1 MKLSSSTYAR
11 STKDFSKKSGH
22 VAPPSSTVSPTSVM
36 STQPTSNT
44 SKASASRSVKPMPKN
59 PYVTTTKKSSTVST
73 TTSSSVPTLTTSS
86 SSSTTSPQVID
97 LTDDEVV
104 HIATRY
110 VTPNVV
116 YSGAEFARKKQK
128 ILAANAARKD
138 SVASA
143 ARKVSAIHLPR
154 SIGGPPRGDMLP
166 VSIKRLGVT
175 GPRQTNLM
183 QLEFVA
189 GRECKT
195 KYAAASSS
203 GVADYDADTI
213 DCEGTKDNDDDT
225 LFSTR
230 SEVDYKTPE
239 KDVAFS
245 GGLSKYKTPEDEK
258 YPELKKVV
266 TEEQEDDA
274 RIDQGIETG
283 VKPTPLSLLRI
294 TDQQEADYRKA
305 LADGDVEDEERR
317 RVESFPV
324 WDPRGWYE
332 DNPED
337 MPPSYCTFCRCPPT
351 KCHNQLFGQ
360 YCQLHV
366 VHALYNCNHEYDL
379 LTLDKAEDIFTDR
392 YNEVLQFT
400 IFQENGT
407 LDVKAG
413 GYELPFCVRDTSLA
427 QSLDYVRF
435 YVYHFTM
442 HRSIVVGRAQPQNGM
457 NHIFETI

>member
-1 MKLSSSTYAR
+1 MKLSTST
-11 STKDFSKKSGH
+11 
-22 VAPPSSTVSPTSVM
+22 VPSSSAVSPTSVM
-36 STQPTSNT
+36 CTQTTDNT
-44 SKASASRSVKPMPKN
+44 SKAVTSKSKSMTKVVN
-59 PYVTTTKKSSTVST
+59 PYLTKRSGVTTSVPPLTSPS
-73 TTSSSVPTLTTSS
+73 SSSV
-86 SSSTTSPQVID
+86 TSPKVID

-110 VTPNVV
+110 VTPTVV

-128 ILAANAARKD
+128 ILAANAVRK
-138 SVASA
+138 SSAAASA
-143 ARKVSAIHLPR
+143 ARKVSAVHLPR

-166 VSIKRLGVT
+166 VSIKRLGIT
-175 GPRQTNLM
+175 GPRQTNLT

-189 GRECKT
+189 GRACRT
-195 KYAAASSS
+195 KCAVAAAARS
-203 GVADYDADTI
+203 VDYDADTI
-213 DCEGTKDNDDDT
+213 DCEGNNDNDDDT
-225 LFSTR
+225 LFSS
-230 SEVDYKTPE
+230 SELNYKTPE
-239 KDVAFS
+239 KDVGFS
-245 GGLSKYKTPEDEK
+245 DGLAKYKTPEDEK

-266 TEEQEDDA
+266 TEEHEEDT
-274 RIDQGIETG
+274 RTGLGIESG

-317 RVESFPV
+317 RTESFPV
-324 WDPRGWYE
+324 WDPRGWHE
-332 DNPED
+332 DNPDD
-337 MPPSYCTFCRCPPT
+337 MPPSYCTFCRCPPN

-360 YCQLHV
+360 FCQLQV

-379 LTLDKAEDIFTDR
+379 LTLDKAEDVFTDR
-392 YNEVLQFT
+392 YNDVLQFT
-400 IFQENGT
+400 IFQQNGT

>member
-1 MKLSSSTYAR
+1 MKLSTSTYT
-11 STKDFSKKSGH
+11 SSIKDFSKKSGH

-36 STQPTSNT
+36 STQTTSNT
-44 SKASASRSVKPMPKN
+44 SKVVASRSVKPMPKD
-59 PYVTTTKKSSTVST
+59 PYVTTTKKSSTTS
-73 TTSSSVPTLTTSS
+73 TTSSSSVPPLTTSS

-97 LTDDEVV
+97 LTDDKVV

-110 VTPNVV
+110 VTPTVV

-128 ILAANAARKD
+128 ILAANAAFKD

-143 ARKVSAIHLPR
+143 AHKVSAIHLPC

-166 VSIKRLGVT
+166 VSIKRLGVS

-189 GRECKT
+189 GRACKT
-195 KYAAASSS
+195 KCAVAASS
-203 GVADYDADTI
+203 GVTDYDTDTI
-213 DCEGTKDNDDDT
+213 DCEGKDNDDDT

-230 SEVDYKTPE
+230 SEVNYKTPE

-245 GGLSKYKTPEDEK
+245 GDLSKYKTPEDEK

-266 TEEQEDDA
+266 MEEQEDGA
-274 RIDQGIETG
+274 HIDQGIETG
-283 VKPTPLSLLRI
+283 VKPTPLSLLHI
-294 TDQQEADYRKA
+294 TDQQEADYCKA
-305 LADGDVEDEERR
+305 LADSDVEDEEQRH
-317 RVESFPV
+317 VESFPV

-337 MPPSYCTFCRCPPT
+337 MPPSYCTFCRCPPN

-379 LTLDKAEDIFTDR
+379 LTLDKAEDIFTDH
-392 YNEVLQFT
+392 YNQVLQFT

-427 QSLDYVRF
+427 QSLD
-435 YVYHFTM
+435 
-442 HRSIVVGRAQPQNGM
+442 
-457 NHIFETI
+457 